1 MLRRE
6 GNTII
11 VQGPVNIN
19 NVVDLTEKGL
29 ALLENGNLQ
38 ISLQQI
44 TEVDSTA
51 VSMLLEWLREA
62 NKKNC
67 RLEFIHLSASL
78 ESLMQLYGVTEFIIP
93 LSNQK
98 KPEIGE

>member
-51 VSMLLEWLREA
+51 VSMLLEWLREEK
-62 NKKNC
+62 KKN
-67 RLEFIHLSASL
+67 
-78 ESLMQLYGVTEFIIP
+78 
-93 LSNQK
+93 
-98 KPEIGE
+98 